1 MPKDTVE
8 PHPETQTVNADFCV
22 IGAGAGGVAVATT
35 AAAFGQRVVLIEK
48 HKMGGDDLNYG
59 SIPANALLAAAKRA
73 QDMRTASPFGI
84 RGVEP
89 LIDHAAVN
97 RYVTDVIARIAPN
110 TTVER
115 FGGMGI
121 QVISAAAKFLNPTTV
136 AAGEYRISARRFVI
150 ATGSSPIIPPIPGLA
165 DVPYFTNETI
175 FDNNAPIPH
184 LIVIGAGTTGIELAQ
199 AHRRLGSRVTVIDAA
214 HALGDEDP
222 ELAVVLLTQ
231 LAAEGIVFREG
242 VRITR
247 VSGTVGNIVVEIAG
261 NGDGETERIESTA
274 ILIAAGRKAN
284 VADLGLDSARIK
296 VAGNAIKVNERLMTT
311 NKRVYAIGD
320 AAGGPRFAH
329 VAAEQ
334 ADVVLRRSL
343 FRQSAKTVGRSAPRV
358 VFTEPQFACVG
369 LSEAEAS
376 TKYGRINVLRWP
388 YHENDRAQIERK
400 TEGHIKVVTTKR
412 GQILGAAVVGAEAG
426 EIIQMWS
433 LAISQRLNIKA
444 MTQWISPYPTFS
456 EISKKAAIRY
466 FATLPSNPFLRK
478 VIALLAKLG

>member
-8 PHPETQTVNADFCV
+8 PHSETQTIETDFCV
-22 IGAGAGGVAVATT
+22 IGAGAGGVAVAMT

-48 HKMGGDDLNYG
+48 HKMGGDGLNYG
-59 SIPANALLAAAKRA
+59 SIPTNALLAAAKRA
-73 QDMRTASPFGI
+73 QDMRTASPFGV

-97 RYVTDVIARIAPN
+97 RHVTDVIARIAPN

-199 AHRRLGSRVTVIDAA
+199 AHRRLGSRVTVIDSA

-242 VRITR
+242 IRIAR
-247 VSGTVGNIVVEIAG
+247 ISGTVGNIVVEIAG
-261 NGDGETERIESTA
+261 DGETERIEGTA
-274 ILIAAGRKAN
+274 ILVAAGRKAN

-296 VAGNAIKVNERLMTT
+296 IAGNAIKVNEGLMTT

-320 AAGGPRFAH
+320 ASGGPRFAH

-343 FRQSAKTVGRSAPRV
+343 FRQSAKPAGRSAPRV
-358 VFTEPQFACVG
+358 VFTEPPFACVG

-412 GQILGAAVVGAEAG
+412 GRILGAAIVGAEAG

-433 LAISQRLNIKA
+433 LAISQCLNIKA
-444 MTQWISPYPTFS
+444 MTRWISPYPTFS
-456 EISKKAAIRY
+456 EISKMAANRY

>member
-1 MPKDTVE
+1 MPKDTVDTML
-8 PHPETQTVNADFCV
+8 ETQTIDADFCV
-22 IGAGAGGVAVATT
+22 IGAGAGGTAVATT

-48 HKMGGDDLNYG
+48 HKMGGDGLNYG
-59 SIPANALLAAAKRA
+59 SVPSNAMLAAAKRA

-84 RGVEP
+84 HGVEP
-89 LIDHAAVN
+89 LIDHASVN
-97 RYVTDVIARIAPN
+97 TYITSVIARIAPN

-121 QVISAAAKFLNPTTV
+121 QVISAAAKFLSPTTV

-150 ATGSSPIIPPIPGLA
+150 ATGSSPVIPPIPGLA

-184 LIVIGAGTTGIELAQ
+184 LIIVGAGRTGIELAQ
-199 AHRRLGSRVTVIDAA
+199 AHRRLGSRVTVIDSA
-214 HALGDEDP
+214 HALGDEDF

-242 VRITR
+242 ARIKR
-247 VSGTVGNIVVEIAG
+247 VSGTVGNIVVEIE
-261 NGDGETERIESTA
+261 GDGETESIEGTA
-274 ILIAAGRKAN
+274 ILVAAGRRAN
-284 VADLGLDSARIK
+284 IADLGLGAAGVK
-296 VAGNAIKVNERLMTT
+296 VVGNAVKVNSGLKTT

-320 AAGGPRFAH
+320 AAGGPCYAH
-329 VAAEQ
+329 VAGEQ

-343 FRQSAKTVGRSAPRV
+343 FRLPATTMGRAAPRV
-358 VFTEPQFACVG
+358 MFTEPPLASVG
-369 LSEAEAS
+369 LSEGEAR
-376 TKYGRINVLRWP
+376 TKHGRVHVLRWP
-388 YHENDRAQIERK
+388 YHENDRAQIERR
-400 TEGHIKVVTTKR
+400 TEGHVKVVTTKR
-412 GQILGAAVVGAEAG
+412 GRILGAAIVGAEAG

-433 LAISQRLNIKA
+433 LAVSQRLNIKA
-444 MTQWISPYPTFS
+444 MTQWISPYPSYS
-456 EISKKAAIRY
+456 EINKRAAIRY

>member
-8 PHPETQTVNADFCV
+8 HHPETRTVAADFCV
-22 IGAGAGGVAVATT
+22 IGAGAGGIAVATT

-48 HKMGGDDLNYG
+48 HKMGGDGLNYG
-59 SIPANALLAAAKRA
+59 SVPINALLTAAKRA
-73 QDMRTASPFGI
+73 QDMRTASAFGV
-84 RGVEP
+84 REVEP
-89 LIDHAAVN
+89 VIDHAAVN

-175 FDNNAPIPH
+175 FDNNAPIAH
-184 LIVIGAGTTGIELAQ
+184 LIVIGAGATGIELAQ
-199 AHRRLGSRVTVIDAA
+199 AHRRLGSRVTVIDSA

-222 ELAVVLLTQ
+222 ELAVVLLAQ
-231 LAAEGIVFREG
+231 LSAEGIAFREG
-242 VRITR
+242 VRIAR
-247 VSGTVGNIVVEIAG
+247 VSGTVGKIVVELV
-261 NGDGETERIESTA
+261 GDGETEKLEGTA
-274 ILIAAGRKAN
+274 VLIAAGRKAN
-284 VADLGLDSARIK
+284 VADLGLDSAGIK
-296 VAGNAIKVNERLMTT
+296 VLGNSIKVNEGLMTT

-358 VFTEPQFACVG
+358 VFTEPQFATVG
-369 LSEAEAS
+369 LSEADAI

-388 YHENDRAQIERK
+388 YHENDRAQIEREV
-400 TEGHIKVVTTKR
+400 EGHIKVVTTKR
-412 GQILGAAVVGAEAG
+412 GQILGAAIVGAEAG

-444 MTQWISPYPTFS
+444 MTRWISPYPTFS

-466 FATLPSNPFLRK
+466 FATLPSNPFMRK